1 MTGCFVSW
9 ICGIITQ
16 EYTEFTDKMVFAL
29 CGIYGFAGITLFNL
43 IIDVIRLRLMKGEGE
58 GKGKG

>member
-1 MTGCFVSW
+1 
-9 ICGIITQ
+9 
-16 EYTEFTDKMVFAL
+16 MVFAL